1 MHWHSPPYFSINPGK
16 QASGECLF
24 WIWLTDSNIPGF
36 FFVCVVAESLTFASA
51 FWSRNKRLYHKCQNQ
66 DENHVWTRAL
76 YVHMKYILERT
87 IPHNVFIK
95 NSLKGSW
102 EKLEKQSLLFT
113 GAEHLKLPLA
123 FYRPPFLL
131 GSRYSWNK
139 IHLREMFC
147 FVNGSGQL
155 QTITSWGRTRGT
167 LLHNDRS
174 SSEKSPERLDFS
186 VLIWAE
192 CSRVGLLKIS
202 TKFYIHWEVISF
214 VIVNT
219 IFSFD
224 LKYVKLLFPY
234 PL

>member
-1 MHWHSPPYFSINPGK
+1 MYRHSPPYFSINPGK
-16 QASGECLF
+16 EQASGNCLF
-24 WIWLTDSNIPGF
+24 WIWLTASNTPVF
-36 FFVCVVAESLTFASA
+36 LCVVTESLTFASA
-51 FWSRNKRLYHKCQNQ
+51 FWSRHKGLHHKCQNQ
-66 DENHVWTRAL
+66 DENHGWNRAL
-76 YVHMKYILERT
+76 YIHMKCILEWT
-87 IPHNVFIK
+87 IPHYIFIK

-123 FYRPPFLL
+123 FYRPLFLL

-139 IHLREMFC
+139 KHLREMYR
-147 FVNGSGQL
+147 FVKGSDQP

-167 LLHNDRS
+167 LLHKDRS
-174 SSEKSPERLDFS
+174 SSEKSPEWLDFC

-192 CSRVGLLKIS
+192 CSRAGLLKIS
-202 TKFYIHWEVISF
+202 TKFYVHWEVISF
-214 VIVNT
+214 VIMDT

-224 LKYVKLLFPY
+224 LKYTGLLFPY